1 MFDFDV
7 PYCENKNHRRWEF
20 FMPTNKEIIAAAYGS
35 FAKGDVPAV
44 LATMDP
50 AIEWSEAEGWPLYN
64 GTFVG
69 PQAIVDG
76 VFMRLGEIGDNF
88 SVNVTQLVAED
99 DTVVALGAY
108 TWNRRGSGEP
118 AEVKMAHVW
127 TFTDGKIVRF
137 QQHVDTAK
145 ERYLLD

>member
-1 MFDFDV
+1 
-7 PYCENKNHRRWEF
+7 
-20 FMPTNKEIIAAAYGS
+20 MPTNKEIVNAAYAR
-35 FAKGDVPAV
+35 FAVGDVPSV
-44 LATMDP
+44 LAVMDP
-50 AIEWSEAEGWPLYN
+50 KTEWTEAEGWPLYN

-88 SVNVTQLVAED
+88 SVNVAQLVAD
-99 DTVVALGAY
+99 GDTVVALGTY
-108 TWNRRGSGEP
+108 TWNRKDSGEP

-127 TFTDGKIVRF
+127 TLDDEKLIRF

-145 ERYLLD
+145 ERYLLA